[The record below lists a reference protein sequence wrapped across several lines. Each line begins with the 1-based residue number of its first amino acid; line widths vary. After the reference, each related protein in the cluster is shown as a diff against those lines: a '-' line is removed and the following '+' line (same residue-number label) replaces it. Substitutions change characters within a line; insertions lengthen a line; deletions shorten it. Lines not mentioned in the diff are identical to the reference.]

1 MAAEVCRSI
10 AGTKSKSAPTR
21 VSLSLSLSL
30 SLSSATIRFRFPCES
45 PFANKTRRQKDRW
58 KAHKKTNKRTTCFIY
73 SFFFKSGVEFPTS
86 RRKGLRWILLS
97 RKNLDAD
104 LRSPKCLCQGK
115 CPPFFVFNALNRW
128 SGGFFFRN
136 RLVRVV
142 CCPRSDWNV
151 NHRRSLGRGTS
162 TPVFLSDYRRHTHT
176 HTHTNKRIIIR
187 ERRIRDSRPLR
198 PLYGSPLRSGVPF
211 PRPLKSV
218 FTLSF
223 SLSVCVS
230 RQSWRSR
237 RRPIERPCRLIGFDS
252 VGMEI
257 YRRMGRNEEVPPA
270 TDSSTEE
277 TERKRERERER
288 EMNGRGWRGG

>member
-1 MAAEVCRSI
+1 MS
-10 AGTKSKSAPTR
+10 
-21 VSLSLSLSL
+21 
-30 SLSSATIRFRFPCES
+30 TIF
-45 PFANKTRRQKDRW
+45 
-58 KAHKKTNKRTTCFIY
+58 CFQCSQSMI
-73 SFFFKSGVEFPTS
+73 G
-86 RRKGLRWILLS
+86 W
-97 RKNLDAD
+97 
-104 LRSPKCLCQGK
+104 
-115 CPPFFVFNALNRW
+115 
-128 SGGFFFRN
+128 FFFRN

-288 EMNGRGWRGG
+288 DMNGRGWRGG